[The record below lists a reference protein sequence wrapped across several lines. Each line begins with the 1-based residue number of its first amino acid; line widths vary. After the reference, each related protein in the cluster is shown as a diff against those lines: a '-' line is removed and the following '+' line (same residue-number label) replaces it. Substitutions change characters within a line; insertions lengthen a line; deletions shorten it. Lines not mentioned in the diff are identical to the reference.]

1 MLSANL
7 VTLISSDLE
16 LRVSTDSGARVVT
29 LIDRQTGRNWLAEGP
44 PPRADAVAYGVG
56 EAAGWDECFPTVS
69 PCDAHASPWRRAL
82 RDHGDLWGRPATV
95 TAQSADVLETTCAR
109 EGFRFIRRI
118 TLAGPVVEIDYGVE
132 TTLGEPTPLLWAMHP
147 LFALRPDERILIDGA
162 RSLSP
167 TYLSLRGQRL
177 DLRATPWP
185 AADERIPFALDRVQS
200 PSVRFAGKFF
210 VNEAGARRASLG
222 GPERWLDLEW
232 DGVAHVGLWLAYGA
246 WPVFNDIVHVAVEPT
261 TSPDDTLMQALANG
275 RAAIVAPGQ
284 RKSWRVRMKLR

>member
-1 MLSANL
+1 
-7 VTLISSDLE
+7 
-16 LRVSTDSGARVVT
+16 
-29 LIDRQTGRNWLAEGP
+29 
-44 PPRADAVAYGVG
+44 
-56 EAAGWDECFPTVS
+56 
-69 PCDAHASPWRRAL
+69 
-82 RDHGDLWGRPATV
+82 
-95 TAQSADVLETTCAR
+95 
-109 EGFRFIRRI
+109 
-118 TLAGPVVEIDYGVE
+118 
-132 TTLGEPTPLLWAMHP
+132 MHP